1 MFFKEFKEF
10 AVKGNAIDLAVGVII
25 GGAFGKIVS
34 SIVNDVIMPII
45 GIFIGGINFSSLKF
59 VIKPASPGVTEL
71 SIKYGNF
78 IQSVVDFTI
87 IAFCIFIFVKMI
99 NKMRKKDETPPAPL
113 APTKEEILLT
123 EIRDLLSK
131 K

>member
-34 SIVNDVIMPII
+34 SIVNDIIMPII

-71 SIKYGNF
+71 SINYGNF

-99 NKMRKKDETPPAPL
+99 NKMRKKDDTPAVPP